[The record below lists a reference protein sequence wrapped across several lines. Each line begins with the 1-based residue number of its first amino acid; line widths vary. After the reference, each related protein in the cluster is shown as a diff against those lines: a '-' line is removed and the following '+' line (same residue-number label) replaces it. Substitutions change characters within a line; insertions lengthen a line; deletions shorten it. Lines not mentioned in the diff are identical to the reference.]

1 MNPSMTTEMGRAAV
15 DVLPVLILA
24 GGAIMLIFY
33 VMFVPRVLQVWSAL
47 GATVILAVAGFAG
60 GWFLRRPPGMT
71 FFGTFAA
78 DGAWLWGSLIIL
90 VATVLTVALSVEWFR
105 PDARQGEYYVLLL
118 FSALGA
124 VLLAGAVDLMELVVA
139 MLLSS
144 VTGYTLAS
152 YHRRS
157 RAATEAGMKY
167 YLLGGLANGA
177 MVYGVAMLFGLAGG
191 TSFAA
196 LRSGLVNADPTAL
209 IVAFGMV
216 TIGVA
221 FKLGA
226 VPAHQ
231 WMPDVAQGAPAP
243 AAAFLL
249 VAGKVGALIVLARL
263 AAVLP
268 ETAVGWRP
276 LVAVIAAVTMTLG
289 NLAALWQDDVR
300 RLLGW
305 SSVSQTGY
313 GLLAVV
319 ALGRS
324 DLAIPAMLFFL
335 AAYAVGNMAAFGVIV
350 ELRGLTD
357 RESYRGLA
365 SAHPWLM
372 GALVVSFLSFIG
384 IPPLG
389 GFAAKLLLMGA
400 AIDAGYAWLAV
411 LTVINSAISLFYY
424 ARVMGPAYFGA
435 AAEPR
440 PLMGRLAAW
449 AVGVAT
455 VAVVAIGVVAQPL
468 AAAWQALLLLTG

>member
-1 MNPSMTTEMGRAAV
+1 MAVEMGRAAV
-15 DVLPVLILA
+15 DILPALILA

-33 VMFVPRVLQVWSAL
+33 VMFVSRALQVWSAL
-47 GATVILAVAGFAG
+47 GATVVLAFAGFAS
-60 GWFLRRPPGMT
+60 GWYLSHAPGIT

-78 DGAWLWGSLIIL
+78 DRTWLWGTLIIL
-90 VATVLTVALSVEWFR
+90 IVTVLTVALSVEWFQSDSR
-105 PDARQGEYYVLLL
+105 HGEYYVLLL
-118 FSALGA
+118 LSGLGA
-124 VLLAGAVDLMELVVA
+124 VLLAGAVDLMELIVA

-144 VTGYTLAS
+144 VTGYTLTAF
-152 YHRRS
+152 HRKS
-157 RAATEAGMKY
+157 RAATEAGIKY
-167 YLLGGLANGA
+167 YLVGALANGT
-177 MVYGVAMLFGLAGG
+177 MVYGVALLFGLAGG
-191 TSFAA
+191 TSFAD
-196 LRSGLVNADPTAL
+196 LRSGLVDADPTAL
-209 IVAFGMV
+209 IVGFAMV
-216 TIGVA
+216 AIGVA

-249 VAGKVGALIVLARL
+249 VAGKVGALIVLMRF

-268 ETAVGWRP
+268 ESAVGWRP
-276 LVAVIAAVTMTLG
+276 LIAVIAALTMTLG

-300 RLLGW
+300 RMLGW

-319 ALGRS
+319 AVGLS
-324 DLAIPAMLFFL
+324 DLAVPSMLFFL
-335 AAYAVGNMAAFGVIV
+335 AAYAMGNMAAFAVV
-350 ELRGLTD
+350 VRLRGLTD
-357 RESYRGLA
+357 REAYRGLA

-384 IPPLG
+384 VPPLG

-400 AIDAGYAWLAV
+400 AIEAGYTWLAV

-424 ARVMGPAYFGA
+424 ARVMGPAYFGEP
-435 AAEPR
+435 AEPR
-440 PLMGRLAAW
+440 PLMGNLTAW
-449 AVGVAT
+449 AVGAAT
-455 VAVVAIGVVAQPL
+455 VAVVAIGVIAQPL

>member
-1 MNPSMTTEMGRAAV
+1 MTAQMGRAAV
-15 DVLPVLILA
+15 DVLPVLIFA

-33 VMFVPRVLQVWSAL
+33 VMFVPRALQVWSAL
-47 GATVILAVAGFAG
+47 GATVVLAIAGFAS
-60 GWFLRRPPGMT
+60 GWYLGRAPGIT

-78 DGAWLWGSLIIL
+78 DQTWLWGTLII
-90 VATVLTVALSVEWFR
+90 VIVTVLTVALSVEWFR
-105 PDARQGEYYVLLL
+105 SDSREGEYYVLLL

-124 VLLAGAVDLMELVVA
+124 VLLAGAVDLMELILA

-144 VTGYTLAS
+144 VTGYTLTA
-152 YHRRS
+152 YHRKS
-157 RAATEAGMKY
+157 RAATEAGIKY
-167 YLLGGLANGA
+167 YLLGALANGA
-177 MVYGVAMLFGLAGG
+177 MVYGAALLFGLAGG
-191 TSFAA
+191 TSFAD

-209 IVAFGMV
+209 IVGFGMV
-216 TIGVA
+216 AIGVA

-249 VAGKVGALIVLARL
+249 VAGKVGALIVLMRL
-263 AAVLP
+263 AEVLP
-268 ETAVGWRP
+268 DSAVGWRP

-300 RLLGW
+300 RMLGW

-324 DLAIPAMLFFL
+324 DLAVPSMLFFL
-335 AAYAVGNMAAFGVIV
+335 AAYAMGNMAAFGVIV
-350 ELRGLTD
+350 KLRGLTN
-357 RESYRGLA
+357 RESFRGLA
-365 SAHPWLM
+365 STHPWLM

-400 AIDAGYAWLAV
+400 VIDSGYAWLAV

-424 ARVMGPAYFGA
+424 SRVMGPAYFDTA
-435 AAEPR
+435 TEPR
-440 PLMGRLAAW
+440 PLMGSLAAW

-455 VAVVAIGVVAQPL
+455 VAVVAIGVAAQPL
-468 AAAWQALLLLTG
+468 AVAWQALLLLTG

>member
-1 MNPSMTTEMGRAAV
+1 
-15 DVLPVLILA
+15 
-24 GGAIMLIFY
+24 
-33 VMFVPRVLQVWSAL
+33 VWSAL
-47 GATVILAVAGFAG
+47 GATVVLAIAGFASG
-60 GWFLRRPPGMT
+60 LYLGRAPGIT

-78 DGAWLWGSLIIL
+78 DRTWLWGTLII
-90 VATVLTVALSVEWFR
+90 VIVTVLTVALSVEWVQ
-105 PDARQGEYYVLLL
+105 PDSRQGEYYVLLL
-118 FSALGA
+118 LSALGA
-124 VLLAGAVDLMELVVA
+124 VLLAGAVDLMELIVA

-144 VTGYTLAS
+144 VTGYTLAAF
-152 YHRRS
+152 HRKSRS
-157 RAATEAGMKY
+157 ATEAGIKY
-167 YLLGGLANGA
+167 YLLGALANGA
-177 MVYGVAMLFGLAGG
+177 MVYGAALLFGLAGG
-191 TSFAA
+191 TSFAD
-196 LRSGLVNADPTAL
+196 LRSGLSNADPTAL
-209 IVAFGMV
+209 IVGFGMV
-216 TIGVA
+216 AIGVA

-249 VAGKVGALIVLARL
+249 VAGKVGALIVLMRL

-268 ETAVGWRP
+268 ESAVGWRP
-276 LVAVIAAVTMTLG
+276 LVAVIAALTMTLG

-300 RLLGW
+300 RMLGW

-324 DLAIPAMLFFL
+324 DLAVPAMLFFL
-335 AAYAVGNMAAFGVIV
+335 AAYAMGNMAAFGVIV
-350 ELRGLTD
+350 KLRGLTN

-400 AIDAGYAWLAV
+400 AIEAGYTWLAI

-435 AAEPR
+435 AAGSR
-440 PLMGRLAAW
+440 PLMGSLTGW
-449 AVGVAT
+449 AVGMAT
-455 VAVVAIGVVAQPL
+455 VAVVAIGVIAQPL
-468 AAAWQALLLLTG
+468 AAAWQALVLLTG

>member
-1 MNPSMTTEMGRAAV
+1 MTAQMGRAAV
-15 DVLPVLILA
+15 DVLPVLIFA

-33 VMFVPRVLQVWSAL
+33 VMFVPRALQVWSAL
-47 GATVILAVAGFAG
+47 GATVVLAVAGFAS
-60 GWFLRRPPGMT
+60 GWYLGRAPTIT

-78 DGAWLWGSLIIL
+78 DRTWLWGTLII
-90 VATVLTVALSVEWFR
+90 VIVTVLTVALSVEWFR
-105 PDARQGEYYVLLL
+105 SDSRQGEYYVLLL

-124 VLLAGAVDLMELVVA
+124 VLLAGAVDLMELILA

-144 VTGYTLAS
+144 VTGYTLTA
-152 YHRRS
+152 YHRKS
-157 RAATEAGMKY
+157 RAATEAGIKY
-167 YLLGGLANGA
+167 YLLGALANGA
-177 MVYGVAMLFGLAGG
+177 MVYGAALLFGLSGG
-191 TSFAA
+191 TSFAD

-209 IVAFGMV
+209 IVGFGMV
-216 TIGVA
+216 AIGIA

-226 VPAHQ
+226 IPAHQ

-249 VAGKVGALIVLARL
+249 VAGKVGALIVLMRF

-268 ETAVGWRP
+268 DAAVGWRP
-276 LVAVIAAVTMTLG
+276 LVAVIAALTMTLG

-300 RLLGW
+300 RMLGW

-324 DLAIPAMLFFL
+324 DLAIPSMLFFL
-335 AAYAVGNMAAFGVIV
+335 AAYAMGNMAAFAVIV
-350 ELRGLTD
+350 KLRGLTD

-365 SAHPWLM
+365 SVHPWLM

-384 IPPLG
+384 VPPLG
-389 GFAAKLLLMGA
+389 GFTAKLLLMGA
-400 AIDAGYAWLAV
+400 VIEAGYTWLAALAV
-411 LTVINSAISLFYY
+411 VNSVISLFYY
-424 ARVMGPAYFGA
+424 ARVMGPAYFGPA
-435 AAEPR
+435 ARPR
-440 PLMGRLAAW
+440 PLMGSLAAW

-455 VAVVAIGVVAQPL
+455 VAVVAIGVIGQPL
-468 AAAWQALLLLTG
+468 AAAWQELVLLIG

>member
-1 MNPSMTTEMGRAAV
+1 MTAEMGRAAV
-15 DVLPVLILA
+15 DILPALIFA

-33 VMFVPRVLQVWSAL
+33 VLFVPRALQVWSAL
-47 GATVILAVAGFAG
+47 GATLLLAIAGFAS
-60 GWFLRRPPGMT
+60 GWYLRRAPSIT

-78 DGAWLWGSLIIL
+78 DRTWLWGTLII
-90 VATVLTVALSVEWFR
+90 VVVTILTVALSVEWFR
-105 PDARQGEYYVLLL
+105 SDSRQGEYYVLLL
-118 FSALGA
+118 LSGLGA
-124 VLLAGAVDLMELVVA
+124 VLLAGAVDLMELIVA

-144 VTGYTLAS
+144 VTGYTLAAF
-152 YHRRS
+152 HRKS
-157 RAATEAGMKY
+157 RAATEAGIKY
-167 YLLGGLANGA
+167 FLLGALANGA
-177 MVYGVAMLFGLAGG
+177 MVYGVALLFGLAGG
-191 TSFAA
+191 TSFAD
-196 LRSGLVNADPTAL
+196 LRSGLVDADPTAL
-209 IVAFGMV
+209 IVGFGMV
-216 TIGVA
+216 AIGVA

-249 VAGKVGALIVLARL
+249 VAGKVGALIVLMRL

-268 ETAVGWRP
+268 DTAVGWRP
-276 LVAVIAAVTMTLG
+276 LVAVIAALTMTLG

-300 RLLGW
+300 RMLGW

-324 DLAIPAMLFFL
+324 DLAVPSMLFFL
-335 AAYAVGNMAAFGVIV
+335 AAYAMGNMAVFGVVV

-357 RESYRGLA
+357 RESYGGLS

-372 GALVVSFLSFIG
+372 GAMVVSFLSFVG
-384 IPPLG
+384 VPPLG

-400 AIDAGYAWLAV
+400 AIEAGYTWLAV

-424 ARVMGPAYFGA
+424 ARVMGPAYFGTA
-435 AAEPR
+435 SEPR
-440 PLMGRLAAW
+440 PLMGSLAAW
-449 AVGVAT
+449 AVGAAT
-455 VAVVAIGVVAQPL
+455 VAVVAIGVIAQPL